1 MTRVPIINQ
10 QLDNIEQAIRELAGE
25 YDFTDWRQIVAAI
38 RAGHADRVP
47 NGTVFTVHHD
57 TYGDLKFV
65 TRARNQHHAVG
76 DATRPTIT
84 IQALNLIP
92 STTAATASLNL
103 QYDRP
108 EAMCRVE
115 EAIPASTVVKFTSTA
130 TSQWVAGDW
139 HFTATSEIPVGAML
153 CLDHDLKTPLD
164 QCSVTVYTTPKDT
177 VATQTLALSS
187 SDGGATVDLGTWGD
201 DMNHL
206 QHISYGSNN
215 EAESN
220 LFFWLNCDGVVSDK
234 WTQQTKYDMLGTWYD
249 GKEGFLGGFQE
260 DFRACLGMCAIPNIT
275 NTVFE
280 SQDSAYETNT
290 AYTHNGFFFLPSR
303 KEIYGI
309 NENEN
314 EDDEVQFAY
323 YKDIGTQNADKLMFA
338 ENAVSPTSYWIR
350 TPVAGQA
357 SGVRICNS
365 SFVGGIAGTSANGSY
380 ALAPLAILT

>member
-1 MTRVPIINQ
+1 MSRVPIINQ

-25 YDFTDWRQIVAAI
+25 HDFTDWRQIVAAI

-65 TRARNQHHAVG
+65 TRARNQHHVVG

-115 EAIPASTVVKFTSTA
+115 EAIPAGTVVKFTSTA
-130 TSQWVAGDW
+130 VSQWVAGDW
-139 HFTATSEIPVGAML
+139 HFTVTDEIPVGAML
-153 CLDHDLKTPLD
+153 CLNHYYDTPLG
-164 QCSVTVYTTPKDT
+164 QCSVTVYTTPKD
-177 VATQTLALSS
+177 ASPAQTLALSS
-187 SDGGATVDLGTWGD
+187 GDGSATVDLGTWGT
-201 DMNHL
+201 DMNHP
-206 QHISYGSNN
+206 HRISYGSNN

-220 LFFWLNCDGVVSDK
+220 LFFWLNCDGIVSDK
-234 WTQQTKYDMLGTWYD
+234 WTQRTKYDMLGTWYN
-249 GKEGFLGGFQE
+249 GKEGFLGGFPE

-280 SQDSAYETNT
+280 SQDSAYEENT
-290 AYTHNGFFFLPSR
+290 AYTHNGYFFLPSR
-303 KEIYGI
+303 KEIYGT
-309 NENEN
+309 NENAN

-323 YKDIGTQNADKLMFA
+323 YKDIGTKDADKLIFA
-338 ENAVSPTSYWIR
+338 ENAVSPTTYWIR
-350 TPVAGQA
+350 TPYAGYA
-357 SGVRICNS
+357 FSVRVCGATSGGVLN
-365 SFVGGIAGTSANGSY
+365 GYSADHSI
-380 ALAPLAILT
+380 ALAPLAILN